1 MNWGEN
7 TEDIHCAGNAQLILK
22 SEEGRTRILFNKR
35 IRKEIIENQLSKELE
50 QLSELAMQGRLV
62 GNQGADYL
70 MSQNIFRNYK
80 LSDDLISFW
89 YKARHNV
96 LPCYYTQSLWYTN
109 QSASCV
115 LGGYSVESTTHVLD
129 GCSKLKNNYSKRH
142 DRIVEKIGREIKS
155 RENKVIVYKTVRT
168 ALRESGL
175 RDEDNDEGL
184 LNFKPDIV
192 IKQEN
197 KLIILDV
204 ACPYDLY
211 FAELYE
217 AKINKYRDLQ
227 RYLTTNYM
235 ECKVDAITVGSFG
248 TIHKKALK
256 VLMDIGMPKSKA
268 KGLLKWSS
276 TSSMIGSRQIWNLRC
291 KLVSEN

>member
-1 MNWGEN
+1 M
-7 TEDIHCAGNAQLILK
+7 
-22 SEEGRTRILFNKR
+22 

-50 QLSELAMQGRLV
+50 QLSELPMQGRLV

-80 LSDDLISFW
+80 LSDHSISFW
-89 YKARHNV
+89 YKARHNI

-115 LGGYSVESTTHVLD
+115 LDEYSIESTTHVLN
-129 GCSKLKNNYSKRH
+129 GCSKLKNNYLKRH
-142 DRIVEKIGREIKS
+142 DRIIEKIGREIKS
-155 RENKVIVYKTVRT
+155 HENKVIVIKTVRT

-175 RDEDNDEGL
+175 QAEDNDEGL
-184 LNFKPDIV
+184 LNLKLEIV

-211 FAELYE
+211 LAELYE
-217 AKINKYRDLQ
+217 AKINKYQDLQ
-227 RYLTTNYM
+227 RYHTTNYM
-235 ECKVDAITVGSFG
+235 ECKVHAIIVGSLG

-256 VLMDIGMPKSKA
+256 VLMDTGMPQSKA
-268 KGLLKWSS
+268 KELLKWSS
-276 TSSMIGSRQIWNLRC
+276 TSSITGS
-291 KLVSEN
+291 